1 MRRHTSRA
9 SDGAADGT
17 ARSAAIWSHFMPVE
31 RAPDLVERVP
41 GFLQRLYPE

>member
-9 SDGAADGT
+9 SGGAANGHCTQRGDLVD
-17 ARSAAIWSHFMPVE
+17 FMPVE
-31 RAPDLVERVP
+31 NAPDLVERVP